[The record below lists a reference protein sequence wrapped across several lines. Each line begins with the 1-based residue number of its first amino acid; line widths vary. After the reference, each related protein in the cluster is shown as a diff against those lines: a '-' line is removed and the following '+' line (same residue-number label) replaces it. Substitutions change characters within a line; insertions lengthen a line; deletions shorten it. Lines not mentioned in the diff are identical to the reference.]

1 VLVRIMAA
9 TLFARG
15 DLRTPLVGAIVALAV
30 NLAVGLAMLGSL
42 GHLGLAIAASLSSW
56 ANLLVLVRRI
66 GRIEGRA
73 FSRRTKLRALGGL
86 ACAIVAASVSVQ
98 ALREMQHL
106 DPPVALGSAILV
118 AGLAFLAMAAV
129 ARVVRLQELVALFR
143 DRA

>member
-1 VLVRIMAA
+1 A

-15 DLRTPLVGAIVALAV
+15 DLRTPLVGAVVALAV
-30 NLAVGLAMLGSL
+30 NLAVGLATLDSL

-56 ANLLVLVRRI
+56 ANLAVLVRRI

-86 ACAIVAASVSVQ
+86 ACAIVAASVAVQ
-98 ALREMQHL
+98 SLREMQHL
-106 DPPVALGSAILV
+106 EPPMALGGAILV
-118 AGLAFLAMAAV
+118 AGLAFFGMAAV
-129 ARVVRLQELVALFR
+129 ARVVRPQELVALFR